1 MNVLVVAA
9 HPDDEALGCGAT
21 IARHVAN
28 GDSVSVAF
36 MTDGVGA
43 RRGVGPDAASR
54 RAACDKALSELGVSR
69 SWHYPFP
76 DNGMDTVPLLE
87 IIEAVEVTARE
98 ISPDRIYTHHATDLN
113 IDHRLTHQ
121 AVLTAFR
128 PTPQARFQAIM
139 AFETAS
145 STEWSAQGASDSFQP
160 DHFIDITAFL
170 DAKLS
175 ALAAYDEEMR
185 QFPHPRSPE
194 AIRAL
199 AQWRGSTAGLEAAE
213 AFKTIRWIQR

>member
-43 RRGVGPDAASR
+43 RRGVGPDAGSR
-54 RAACDKALSELGVSR
+54 RGACDRALSALGVTR
-69 SWHYPFP
+69 SWHYEFP
-76 DNGMDTVPLLE
+76 DNQMDTVPLLE
-87 IIEAVEVTARE
+87 IIEAIEMVARDYL
-98 ISPDRIYTHHATDLN
+98 PDRIYTHHANDLN

-128 PTPQARFQAIM
+128 PTPQASVEAIM
-139 AFETAS
+139 TFETPS
-145 STEWSAQGASDSFQP
+145 STEWSAQTGATSFQP
-160 DHFIDITAFL
+160 DHFIDITLFL

-185 QFPHPRSPE
+185 PFPHPRSPE

-199 AQWRGSTAGLEAAE
+199 AQWRGAAAGLQAAE